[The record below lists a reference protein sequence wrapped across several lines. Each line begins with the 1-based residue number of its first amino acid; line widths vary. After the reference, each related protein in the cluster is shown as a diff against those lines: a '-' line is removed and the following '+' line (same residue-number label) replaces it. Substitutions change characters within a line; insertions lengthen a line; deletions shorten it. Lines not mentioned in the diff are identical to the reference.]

1 MRCVAHTLQL
11 AVFDTLKDSNIT
23 NILTKVRALVRKL
36 RNQTYIY
43 ILKKE
48 GLKMPILDCNTRWHS
63 TFDMLDRTISLK
75 RFIQNMSGN
84 DLKLKKYSLS
94 NFEWKQI
101 EAISEVL
108 LPAKMCTKKLQSEQ
122 LTLSDFYGAWIIC
135 KIQIQKMTN
144 SYAKKFISSMSIR
157 EMHIMNNNAFISA
170 IFMDPRYKITLTE
183 EQSMAAIN
191 HLISIWI
198 HMKMLEKEHEELT
211 MDDKN
216 ADNLSE
222 SEKSCNSKS
231 GDEIE
236 EFLKSNFSNESS
248 DQNDLSNS
256 QKSTISTR
264 IETLLKSYHIDQK
277 RIGNKTNI
285 LKFWK
290 SMESIHPELHELA
303 KVVFSVPGTQV
314 SVERLFSGLKF
325 ILSPYRT
332 NISSSNLEDQ
342 LLVRT
347 NRLFEKKETV
357 KYEYIKIFNTQYT
370 QINIYIIY
378 FCRFMSGNPITEQI
392 VNQNHDNSSPAMK
405 RKKKQMLLTNMI
417 T

>member
-1 MRCVAHTLQL
+1 
-11 AVFDTLKDSNIT
+11 
-23 NILTKVRALVRKL
+23 
-36 RNQTYIY
+36 
-43 ILKKE
+43 
-48 GLKMPILDCNTRWHS
+48 
-63 TFDMLDRTISLK
+63 
-75 RFIQNMSGN
+75 
-84 DLKLKKYSLS
+84 
-94 NFEWKQI
+94 
-101 EAISEVL
+101 
-108 LPAKMCTKKLQSEQ
+108 
-122 LTLSDFYGAWIIC
+122 
-135 KIQIQKMTN
+135 
-144 SYAKKFISSMSIR
+144 MSIR

-170 IFMDPRYKITLTE
+170 IFMDPRYKIILTE
-183 EQSMAAIN
+183 EQFMAVIN

-264 IETLLKSYHIDQK
+264 IETLLKSYHIDQN

-303 KVVFSVPGTQV
+303 KVVFSGPGTQV

-357 KYEYIKIFNTQYT
+357 KYEYIKIVNT
-370 QINIYIIY
+370 
-378 FCRFMSGNPITEQI
+378 
-392 VNQNHDNSSPAMK
+392 HK
-405 RKKKQMLLTNMI
+405 
-417 T
+417 